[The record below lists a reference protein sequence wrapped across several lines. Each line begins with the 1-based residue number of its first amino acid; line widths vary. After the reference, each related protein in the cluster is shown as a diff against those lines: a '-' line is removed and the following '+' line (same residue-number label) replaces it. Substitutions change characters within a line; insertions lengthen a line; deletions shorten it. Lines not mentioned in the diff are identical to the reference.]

1 MSGSSPDADAV
12 TASGGTSAGST
23 PSRAAI
29 SSRRWLIVSSRS
41 WLNPLLLEPPEVVVS
56 PGPSGP
62 DEEAEGRVWKYGS
75 AAGSAGTGSTPMSDD
90 PTGVP
95 LAS

>member
-1 MSGSSPDADAV
+1 MSGSSPDAEAV
-12 TASGGTSAGST
+12 TASGGTRAGFT
-23 PSRAAI
+23 PSRCAI

-56 PGPSGP
+56 PGPSGS
-62 DEEAEGRVWKYGS
+62 DDVADGRVWKYGS
-75 AAGSAGTGSTPMSDD
+75 AAASVGTGSTPINDD

-95 LAS
+95 LAP